1 MTRPSKR
8 GISTGAGLLLVL
20 GLLVAG
26 DVRAQDLGVEPEGW
40 AYKMAAE
47 LLSPF
52 CPGRTLAECPSPN
65 AESLR
70 LWIIVQEAAGRSRS
84 DVEDE
89 LYARYGDDIR
99 SAPRAEGFGVTA
111 YAFPILAFV
120 GGGGF
125 LAWFLRRQAGGDD
138 DDDPPPPAVGD
149 LDPELAR
156 QVDEDLAS

>member
-1 MTRPSKR
+1 MNVLSVRW
-8 GISTGAGLLLVL
+8 GAGLVLVC
-20 GLLVAG
+20 GLLFAG
-26 DVRAQDLGVEPEGW
+26 DLAAETPLVEPEGW

-47 LLSPF
+47 MLSPF

-70 LWIIVQEAAGRSRS
+70 LWIITQEAAGRTRT
-84 DVEDE
+84 DVEEE

-99 SAPRAEGFGVTA
+99 SAPRAEGFGLTA
-111 YAFPILAFV
+111 YALPILAFV

-125 LAWFLRRQAGGDD
+125 LAWFLSRKGGSDD
-138 DDDPPPPAVGD
+138 DDDLPPPAVAD

-156 QVDEDLAS
+156 QVDEEIGG

>member
-1 MTRPSKR
+1 MSRVLR
-8 GISTGAGLLLVL
+8 L
-20 GLLVAG
+20 GLTLALAFACAG
-26 DVRAQDLGVEPEGW
+26 SAAAEDAVVEPEGW

-70 LWIIVQEAAGRSRS
+70 LWIIMQEAAGRSQA
-84 DVEDE
+84 DVEEE

-99 SAPRAEGFGVTA
+99 SAPRAEGIGLTA
-111 YAFPILAFV
+111 YALPIVAFV

-125 LAWFLRRQAGGDD
+125 LAWFLRRHTGGDPGDD
-138 DDDPPPPAVGD
+138 DAPPPAVAD
-149 LDPELAR
+149 VDPELLR
-156 QVDEDLAS
+156 RVDEELGA